1 MLRGKNIIIGITGG
15 IAAYKIPM
23 LVRLLKKEGA
33 DVQVLMTE
41 AAKDFVTPLT
51 LSVVSE
57 KPVLSEFFK
66 GQTGEWNSHIDL
78 GIHADAILLAPLTAN
93 TMAKM
98 ASGMADNL
106 LLTVVLAARCP
117 VFFAPAMDMDMF
129 QHPST
134 QENLKKLQ
142 SLGYRYI
149 PPAEGKL
156 ASGLTGP
163 GRIPEPEVLFKTLQ
177 DYFEASASFK
187 GKKVLVSAGPTYEPI
202 DPVRFIGNN
211 SSGKM
216 GIEIARAFVEE
227 GASVDLVLGPVSM
240 EVHDAG
246 ITVHNVE
253 TAAEMAGKCKE
264 LFPESDITVMA
275 AAVADFTPAKSA
287 GKKIKKEK
295 PLTQIEVKPTEDIL
309 AALGKKKKE
318 NQLLAG
324 FALETND
331 EIENAKGKLKKKNL
345 DIIVMNSLREEGAGF
360 GYDTNKITV
369 ILRNGETISY
379 PLKSKKAVAKD
390 IIHEIEKLS
399 KEKDD

>member
-1 MLRGKNIIIGITGG
+1 MLRGKNIIIGVTGG

-33 DVQVLMTE
+33 SVQVLMTE

-57 KPVLSEFFK
+57 NPVFSEFFK
-66 GQTGEWNSHIDL
+66 AQTGEWNSHIDL

-129 QHPST
+129 LHSST

-142 SLGYRYI
+142 ALGYRYI
-149 PPAEGKL
+149 PPAEGEL

-163 GRIPEPEVLFKTLQ
+163 GRMPEPEVLFQTLQ
-177 DYFEASASFK
+177 DYFESSASFK
-187 GKKVLVSAGPTYEPI
+187 GKKVLVSAGPTHEPI

-216 GIEIARAFVEE
+216 GIEIARAFAGK
-227 GASVDLVLGPVSM
+227 GAAVDLVLGPVSM
-240 EVHDAG
+240 EIQEPG
-246 ITVHNVE
+246 ITVQKVE

-264 LFPESDITVMA
+264 LFPESDVTVMA
-275 AAVADFTPAKSA
+275 AAVADFTPVKAA

-295 PLTQIEVKPTEDIL
+295 PLKQIEVKPTEDIL
-309 AALGKKKKE
+309 AALGKMKKE
-318 NQLLAG
+318 NQILTG

-331 EIENAKGKLKKKNL
+331 EIENARGKLKRKNL
-345 DIIVMNSLREEGAGF
+345 DMIVMNSLREEGAGF

-369 ILRNGETISY
+369 ILKTGENISY
-379 PLKSKKAVAKD
+379 PLKSKKEVAKD
-390 IIHEIEKLS
+390 IVHEIEKLT
-399 KEKDD
+399 KEKDG